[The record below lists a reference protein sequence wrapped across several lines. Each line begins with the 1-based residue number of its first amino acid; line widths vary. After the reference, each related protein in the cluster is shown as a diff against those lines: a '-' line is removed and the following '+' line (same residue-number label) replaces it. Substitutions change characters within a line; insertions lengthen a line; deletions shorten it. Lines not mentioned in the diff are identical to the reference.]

1 MIKCRKMYE
10 IKFSMFFI
18 IFVIAKI
25 VGERI
30 MLEIKNLYKSY
41 GSRII
46 IENWSYQFQ
55 NGKIY
60 GLIGRNGIGKTT
72 ILKCMCGLLIPNKA
86 EIISDKGDLSREDY
100 LNRDIIYVS
109 DEPIYYHNLT
119 VQEHFWLVC
128 KVENYTQEE
137 AQKAISFYTNKLHM
151 QEYLNYYPSAL
162 SKGTLQ
168 RMMLIMGFLR
178 RKPNLLLDEPF
189 NGLDP
194 VQLEE
199 IIQMC
204 DEERKKRCMIISSHD
219 IESLAELCDEYIVWG
234 TNGIK
239 VFSGKIDRKAV
250 NQMIGDSYV

>member
-1 MIKCRKMYE
+1 MYE

-119 VQEHFWLVC
+119 VQEHLWLVC

-168 RMMLIMGFLR
+168 R
-178 RKPNLLLDEPF
+178 
-189 NGLDP
+189 
-194 VQLEE
+194 
-199 IIQMC
+199 
-204 DEERKKRCMIISSHD
+204 S
-219 IESLAELCDEYIVWG
+219 
-234 TNGIK
+234 
-239 VFSGKIDRKAV
+239 
-250 NQMIGDSYV
+250 

>member
-1 MIKCRKMYE
+1 MEAELLLK
-10 IKFSMFFI
+10 
-18 IFVIAKI
+18 
-25 VGERI
+25 
-30 MLEIKNLYKSY
+30 
-41 GSRII
+41 
-46 IENWSYQFQ
+46 
-55 NGKIY
+55 
-60 GLIGRNGIGKTT
+60 T

-86 EIISDKGDLSREDY
+86 EIISDKGDLIREDY

-137 AQKAISFYTNKLHM
+137 AQKAIPFYTNKLHM

-162 SKGTLQ
+162 S
-168 RMMLIMGFLR
+168 
-178 RKPNLLLDEPF
+178 
-189 NGLDP
+189 
-194 VQLEE
+194 
-199 IIQMC
+199 
-204 DEERKKRCMIISSHD
+204 
-219 IESLAELCDEYIVWG
+219 LAQLCDEYIVWG

>member
-1 MIKCRKMYE
+1 MINCRKMYE

-119 VQEHFWLVC
+119 VQ
-128 KVENYTQEE
+128 
-137 AQKAISFYTNKLHM
+137 
-151 QEYLNYYPSAL
+151 
-162 SKGTLQ
+162 
-168 RMMLIMGFLR
+168 
-178 RKPNLLLDEPF
+178 
-189 NGLDP
+189 
-194 VQLEE
+194 
-199 IIQMC
+199 
-204 DEERKKRCMIISSHD
+204 
-219 IESLAELCDEYIVWG
+219 
-234 TNGIK
+234 
-239 VFSGKIDRKAV
+239 
-250 NQMIGDSYV
+250 